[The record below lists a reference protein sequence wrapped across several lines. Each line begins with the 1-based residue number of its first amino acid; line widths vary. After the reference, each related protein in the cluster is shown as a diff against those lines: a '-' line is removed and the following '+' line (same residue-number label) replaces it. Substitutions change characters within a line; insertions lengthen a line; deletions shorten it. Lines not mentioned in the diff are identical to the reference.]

1 MLVIPK
7 IIEIKKRREHIG
19 LSQHQ
24 VSLQAGLTDTA
35 LHYIESGKTQ
45 KISHL
50 RAREI
55 ARVLGCNI
63 EDICSLPERS
73 A

>member
-1 MLVIPK
+1 MLLFVKVP
-7 IIEIKKRREHIG
+7 EIKKRRERIG

-24 VSLQAGLTDTA
+24 VSLQAGLTGNA
-35 LHYIESGKTQ
+35 IHCIESGKSPR
-45 KISHL
+45 INHL

-55 ARVLGCNI
+55 ARVLGCKV
-63 EDICSLPERS
+63 EDICNLPERS

>member
-1 MLVIPK
+1 MFLIPN

-24 VSLQAGLTDTA
+24 ASLQAGLGGSSI
-35 LHYIESGKTQ
+35 YRIESGKSQ
-45 KISHL
+45 RISHL

-55 ARVLGCNI
+55 AQVLGCQVD
-63 EDICSLPERS
+63 DICNLPERI